1 MPACGLHRDPPKVSA
16 ACSYYDSDRRVKLG
30 EVRVAWQ
37 KRAQVFARLG
47 AAAAF
52 LRADCAVFMV
62 VSVPLALLRARDAAD
77 DARQKGVVEHPR
89 LAAGVPR
96 QQPDR
101 HTAEVGAVEVES
113 DAVNELLYAASL
125 RHASAQLTQAASHA
139 ENFSMHSTSV
149 SRSTCVAS
157 GCCFIICSR
166 DMPLLLGL
174 RQSFTIS

>member
-101 HTAEVGAVEVES
+101 HTAEVGFGCSQRAVVRRLAETRVGTA
-113 DAVNELLYAASL
+113 DASRLARGGSFDALHERLEIHLRGFRMLLHHL
-125 RHASAQLTQAASHA
+125 LKRHAPPPRPSPVVYNLVT
-139 ENFSMHSTSV
+139 
-149 SRSTCVAS
+149 R
-157 GCCFIICSR
+157 
-166 DMPLLLGL
+166 
-174 RQSFTIS
+174 